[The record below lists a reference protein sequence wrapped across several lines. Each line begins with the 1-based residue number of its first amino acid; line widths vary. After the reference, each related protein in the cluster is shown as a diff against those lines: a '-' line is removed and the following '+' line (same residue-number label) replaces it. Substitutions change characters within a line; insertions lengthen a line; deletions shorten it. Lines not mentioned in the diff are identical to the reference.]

1 MNISLP
7 LMILATGRM
16 VKEPP
21 VRERIRSRALS
32 RLHLGITCHC
42 PTPFVS
48 GTISSKTH
56 NEANCSE
63 HSDMEL
69 HCNYKTNINLRKTT
83 MKRAKFIKQIS
94 LGVVF
99 CVFAAIAPRVAN
111 AQDDLQA
118 ASEAIR
124 NQKRIYIEKV
134 MELTPQEEDA
144 FWRLYAE
151 YDSGLAKIAE
161 KRITLATNFI
171 ASQGTLSDAKALD
184 MLNEKLR
191 IDGDELIFKQSY
203 VAKFQRILPG
213 RMVVRFYQT
222 ENRFDTAATAE
233 LYRNIPVIR

>member
-1 MNISLP
+1 VKKTLIQNIISLVIV
-7 LMILATGRM
+7 L
-16 VKEPP
+16 
-21 VRERIRSRALS
+21 
-32 RLHLGITCHC
+32 
-42 PTPFVS
+42 
-48 GTISSKTH
+48 
-56 NEANCSE
+56 
-63 HSDMEL
+63 
-69 HCNYKTNINLRKTT
+69 
-83 MKRAKFIKQIS
+83 
-94 LGVVF
+94 
-99 CVFAAIAPRVAN
+99 CVFIVMGSWTAN

-134 MELTPQEEDA
+134 MELTPQEKDA

-161 KRITLATNFI
+161 QRITLATDFI

-184 MLNEKLR
+184 MLNQKLR

-203 VAKFQRILPG
+203 VSKFKQILPG
-213 RMVVRFYQT
+213 RKVVRFYQT

>member
-1 MNISLP
+1 M
-7 LMILATGRM
+7 T
-16 VKEPP
+16 
-21 VRERIRSRALS
+21 
-32 RLHLGITCHC
+32 
-42 PTPFVS
+42 
-48 GTISSKTH
+48 
-56 NEANCSE
+56 
-63 HSDMEL
+63 
-69 HCNYKTNINLRKTT
+69 
-83 MKRAKFIKQIS
+83 RAKFIKQIS
-94 LGVVF
+94 LGVAF
-99 CVFAAIAPRVAN
+99 CVFVTIAPRVAN

-161 KRITLATNFI
+161 KRITLATDFI
-171 ASQGTLSDAKALD
+171 ASQGTLSDAKALA
-184 MLNEKLR
+184 MLNQKLR

-203 VAKFQRILPG
+203 VSKFKQVLPG
-213 RMVVRFYQT
+213 RKVVRFYQT